1 MAESHTSGTVGG
13 LPDRNLKKPR
23 GTRDRMIK
31 YKWKQAVEA
40 ACFFVDKGKGGD
52 GMKIKKTF
60 RLSEDIVE
68 LMDHRDQRK
77 YPSRE
82 FYLESAVRKFAEN
95 PDDKTDEKLES
106 ILSAVHKN
114 EQLGMEILSQL
125 QKGKKT
131 EYVQKI
137 NEEFDLD
144 TFDHLL

>member
-1 MAESHTSGTVGG
+1 
-13 LPDRNLKKPR
+13 
-23 GTRDRMIK
+23 
-31 YKWKQAVEA
+31 
-40 ACFFVDKGKGGD
+40 
-52 GMKIKKTF
+52 MKIKKTF

-68 LMDHRDQRK
+68 LMDHRDQPK

-95 PDDKTDEKLES
+95 PDDKTDETLES

-131 EYVQKI
+131 EHVQKS

>member
-1 MAESHTSGTVGG
+1 
-13 LPDRNLKKPR
+13 
-23 GTRDRMIK
+23 
-31 YKWKQAVEA
+31 
-40 ACFFVDKGKGGD
+40 
-52 GMKIKKTF
+52 
-60 RLSEDIVE
+60 
-68 LMDHRDQRK
+68 MDHRDQRK

-95 PDDKTDEKLES
+95 PDEKLES

-131 EYVQKI
+131 EHVQKI

>member
-1 MAESHTSGTVGG
+1 
-13 LPDRNLKKPR
+13 
-23 GTRDRMIK
+23 
-31 YKWKQAVEA
+31 
-40 ACFFVDKGKGGD
+40 
-52 GMKIKKTF
+52 MKIKKTF

-68 LMDHRDQRK
+68 LMDHRDQPK

-131 EYVQKI
+131 EHVQKI
-137 NEEFDLD
+137 NEEFDWI
-144 TFDHLL
+144 LLIICCNRRNEMDFEKWHDQVKKTMANRLKESWLM

>member
-1 MAESHTSGTVGG
+1 
-13 LPDRNLKKPR
+13 
-23 GTRDRMIK
+23 
-31 YKWKQAVEA
+31 
-40 ACFFVDKGKGGD
+40 
-52 GMKIKKTF
+52 MKIKKTF

-106 ILSAVHKN
+106 ILSAVQKN

-125 QKGKKT
+125 QECKKM
-131 EYVQKI
+131 EHVQKI

>member
-1 MAESHTSGTVGG
+1 
-13 LPDRNLKKPR
+13 
-23 GTRDRMIK
+23 
-31 YKWKQAVEA
+31 
-40 ACFFVDKGKGGD
+40 
-52 GMKIKKTF
+52 MKIKKTF

-125 QKGKKT
+125 QREKRRNMYKRSMRSLIWILLIICCNRRNEMDFEKWHDQVKKT
-131 EYVQKI
+131 MANRLKESW
-137 NEEFDLD
+137 LM
-144 TFDHLL
+144 

>member
-1 MAESHTSGTVGG
+1 
-13 LPDRNLKKPR
+13 
-23 GTRDRMIK
+23 
-31 YKWKQAVEA
+31 
-40 ACFFVDKGKGGD
+40 
-52 GMKIKKTF
+52 MKIKKTF

-125 QKGKKT
+125 QK
-131 EYVQKI
+131 I